1 MAWTTPMTFVAN
13 DPLTAAQLN
22 TYLRDNLNETATA
35 KAVHGGAMFFG
46 SDPNEL
52 VERWAEAHRVNAIES
67 TTATSFDDLATVG
80 PEVTVETGTTAM
92 VMWAGHMG
100 NETINLACWMGYEVS
115 GASSLSASIDRSIS
129 VDGMPA
135 ALGNN
140 YLGLWCFDMRSD
152 LTPGEN
158 TFTCKYQVSGGTG
171 YFTNR
176 MLAVWP
182 F

>member
-1 MAWTTPMTFVAN
+1 MAWTAPMTFVAN
-13 DPLTAAQLN
+13 TPLTAAQMN

-52 VERWAEAHRVNAIES
+52 VERWAEAKRVNTIES
-67 TTATSFDDLATVG
+67 TTSTSFTDLATVG
-80 PEVTVETGTTAM
+80 PEVTVDTGTTAM
-92 VMWAGHMG
+92 VMFACHTG
-100 NETINLACWMGYEVS
+100 NGTINLADWMGYEVT
-115 GASSLSASIDRSIS
+115 GASSLSASIDRAIS
-129 VDGMPA
+129 VDGLPA

-140 YLGLWCFDMRSD
+140 YLGLWGFDMRSD

-158 TFTCKYQVSGGTG
+158 TFTAKYQVSGGEG

-182 F
+182 M